1 MTSYNGEAYS
11 TPAVSFFDWF
21 KTVGESRT
29 GTHGDTDSV
38 RRIAS
43 ELDRLE
49 PPRARYLAAFAY
61 VLSRVARADL
71 RVGDVE
77 TKRMTE
83 ILQRIGHLPEDQA
96 ALVVEI
102 AKAQSRLFGGT
113 EDFLVTREFRAIS
126 TVEERRELV
135 DCLFATAA
143 SEDGISIAE
152 ESQIR
157 QIASELGFSPDEYVA
172 IRLGWSEH
180 RKVLRGLRREQGS

>member
-1 MTSYNGEAYS
+1 
-11 TPAVSFFDWF
+11 
-21 KTVGESRT
+21 
-29 GTHGDTDSV
+29 
-38 RRIAS
+38 
-43 ELDRLE
+43 
-49 PPRARYLAAFAY
+49 

-71 RVGDVE
+71 RVADTE
-77 TKRMTE
+77 TVRMTA
-83 ILQRIGHLPEDQA
+83 ILQRIGHLPQEQA

-126 TVEERRELV
+126 TAEERRELV

-143 SEDGISIAE
+143 SEDGISLTE
-152 ESQIR
+152 ESQVR

-180 RKVLRGLRREQGS
+180 RKVLRGLRQKPSA